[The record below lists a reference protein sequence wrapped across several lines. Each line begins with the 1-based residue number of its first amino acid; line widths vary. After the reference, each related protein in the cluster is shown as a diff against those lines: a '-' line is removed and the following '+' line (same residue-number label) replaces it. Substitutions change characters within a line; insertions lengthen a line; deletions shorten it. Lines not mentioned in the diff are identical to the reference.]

1 MKKIISALLSA
12 GLLAAALPQPF
23 VHAKDYTPYDY
34 ISVEY
39 NRDGFATSSEI
50 ADTNNYDSSNRAVNA
65 LANKGLPLTASSPA
79 VTDGVYTLSNGRV
92 AFASDKVGTK
102 YDSTTKIFTGDE
114 TTYKTGDF
122 TSTANVYAAESGGI
136 AINQT
141 AEKLSL
147 LMTSGTTATAANI
160 GVIKITYEGEK
171 KPVEKYYIIPHTLN
185 TSLAE
190 SLYVYSSSGEFTQ
203 TKTDAEKSALNNKN
217 IGDLTLNCLMDGK
230 EVLLGTI
237 VPFAQAAQLRK
248 GRNALK
254 NGSVSEVVFDVDP
267 TKTITKIEIENLG
280 SRLNTYGIFKCIDK
294 DKNDEN
300 AQIKPSAE
308 KDAAVSETIKYLYAA
323 AYLPVKV
330 AGTDDVYYMKV
341 SRNGAAVLAVT
352 AIQKTLKEKIS
363 QIEAEIAALSDTFSE
378 SEADKI
384 SDIRA
389 QINELLE
396 YDNVTEA
403 NFDAEALKKLS
414 DLEAAAREIIQKG
427 IEDDIA
433 GLPSAEALTIAD
445 KAALESIRTRIN
457 NFTGT
462 GGEISAEALSKFTA
476 LEAEMVLI
484 EKEQTEKTMYK
495 ENDLEYN
502 RDVFASKN
510 FADSIVEMLGSNTAG
525 MNEVGLSGLS
535 NWTDGVFY
543 VGEVPFKF
551 GPLGDEKN
559 NNTAPNALHADEA
572 SPAGT
577 VVIDVEPGLYEK
589 VYFIANCGIKT
600 DQDAAVTYTYTDG
613 TTETD
618 EHIKTIMGFASAEV
632 STLGLTAGKKADEY
646 RTYIGAPGA
655 LRPPNGTETA
665 PATYAGHIMMYE
677 CRVDTSKVLK
687 SISVSAKKAVVYAV
701 TGQYMKSRKMKSAAE
716 AIAGAMNLAELT
728 EADRTTTAAF
738 FDACAIL
745 GDSINTEEIGGY
757 EDMVAAK
764 DKFIDVEKV
773 SCKTDIDKVTITA
786 ELSGAPSAAS
796 VTKENVKLFKNGAE
810 YSGDYTVSL
819 DGTKLVI
826 VTENKMDYENSYSVV
841 LSAAIERQ
849 GGFTLGKKYT
859 AAADITAPLSVSDVS
874 LTSGENTVTSLA
886 DAAGKSVNVALKV
899 NVTEETKA
907 VVLVAVFSPDGEM
920 HGRFVKTAAVD
931 TVNGLSI
938 NEPLA
943 IPENAGEGWHI
954 ECIIWN
960 NYTDADRLYNTVIIG

>member
-50 ADTNNYDSSNRAVNA
+50 GDTNNYDISNKAVNA
-65 LANKGLPLTASSPA
+65 LANKGLPLTVSNPA
-79 VTDGVYTLSNGRV
+79 VTDGVYELSNGRV
-92 AFASDKVGTK
+92 AFASDMVGTR
-102 YDSTTKIFTGDE
+102 YNSTTQIFTGDE
-114 TTYKTGDF
+114 AMYKTGDF
-122 TSTANVYAAESGGI
+122 TSAANVYAAESGGI

-147 LMTSGTTATAANI
+147 LMTSGTTATAADI

-190 SLYVYSSSGEFTQ
+190 SLYVYSSSGGFTQ
-203 TKTDAEKSALNNKN
+203 TKTDAEKSALENKN

-267 TKTITKIEIENLG
+267 TKTITKIEIATIG
-280 SRLNTYGIFKCIDK
+280 ARLNEISTFNCKADDADTTEIDESMLPNTEHNVAVSAEPK
-294 DKNDEN
+294 DKKNKN
-300 AQIKPSAE
+300 YQSI
-308 KDAAVSETIKYLYAA
+308 
-323 AYLPVKV
+323 YLPVKITGV
-330 AGTDDVYYMKV
+330 DEVYYVKAV
-341 SRNGAAVLAVT
+341 RKGAAVLAVT
-352 AIQKTLKEKIS
+352 AIQKTLDEKIS
-363 QIEAEIAALSDTFSE
+363 QIETEIAALSDTFSE
-378 SEADKI
+378 AEADQI

-396 YDNVTEA
+396 YDNVIEA
-403 NFDAEALKKLS
+403 DFDAEALKKLS

-427 IEDDIA
+427 IEDDID
-433 GLPSAEALTIAD
+433 GLPSAAALTIAD
-445 KAALESIRTRIN
+445 KAALESIRTRID

-462 GGEISAEALSKFTA
+462 GGTISAEALSKFKA

-484 EKEQTEKTMYK
+484 EKEQSEKTIYK
-495 ENDLEYN
+495 QNDLEYN
-502 RDVFASKN
+502 RDVFARKAFVDTIGEGIGYTTS
-510 FADSIVEMLGSNTAG
+510 TA
-525 MNEVGLSGLS
+525 MNEEKFLELS
-535 NWTDGVFY
+535 NWKDGVFY

-551 GPLGDEKN
+551 GPMGTADN
-559 NNTAPNALHADEA
+559 NNTEPNALHADEA

-577 VVIDVEPGLYEK
+577 VVVDVEPGLYEK
-589 VYFIANCGIKT
+589 VYFIANCGVKT
-600 DQDAAVTYTYTDG
+600 DQDAVVTYTYTDG

-618 EHIKTIMGFASAEV
+618 ENINTIIGFNTDGGASGYENEYRKF
-632 STLGLTAGKKADEY
+632 AGK
-646 RTYIGAPGA
+646 PGA
-655 LRPPNGTETA
+655 LSPPS
-665 PATYAGHIMMYE
+665 ATRANTSLMMYE

-687 SISVSAKKAVVYAV
+687 SISVSARKAVVYAV

-716 AIAGAMNLAELT
+716 AIAGAMNIAELT
-728 EADRTTTAAF
+728 EADRTTVAAF
-738 FDACAIL
+738 FDACTIL

-757 EDMVAAK
+757 ESMAAAK
-764 DKFIDVEKV
+764 DKFIDVEKL

-796 VTKENVKLFKNGAE
+796 VTKENVKLLKNGAE

-819 DGTKLVI
+819 DGTRIVI

-886 DAAGKSVNVALKV
+886 DAAGKNVNVALKV

-907 VVLVAVFSPDGEM
+907 VVLAAVFSPDGEM
-920 HGRFVKTAAVD
+920 HDRFVKIATVDAVD
-931 TVNGLSI
+931 GLSI

-960 NYTDADRLYNTVIIG
+960 NYTEADRLYNTVIIG